1 MILRWRKRLV
11 DDATE
16 RIPVAAIKN
25 DAVLIPILA
34 VGQGWVAVDKPAG
47 MSVHNAPGED
57 LCSLVLPNIQQQP
70 DIRKRF
76 GEGPTLSGSDTVLH
90 PVHRLDRETSGVIL
104 LAADQ
109 EVFRFFSKQFDARTV
124 QKTYVALVHGR
135 LEIPQTMDLWGT
147 WEWPL
152 TKSAAGR
159 NHPQGSGPR
168 QTSRTKY
175 RVIDHSD
182 HYTLVEM
189 ELLTGRT
196 HQIRRHARLA
206 GHPIVG
212 DARYGSTRAITFLRE
227 QRGFNRLALHARS
240 LTLRLPG
247 KKDQTTI
254 KSAAIPGQIEAL
266 FKKDQAAAP
275 PV

>member
-11 DDATE
+11 DDEAE
-16 RIPVAAIKN
+16 RIPEAGIKN
-25 DAVLIPILA
+25 DVVLIPILA
-34 VGQGWVAVDKPAG
+34 AGGGWVAVDKPAG

-57 LCSLVLPNIQQQP
+57 LCSLVLLNIQQQP
-70 DIRKRF
+70 EIRKRL
-76 GEGPTLSGSDTVLH
+76 GEGSTVSDSDTVLH
-90 PVHRLDRETSGVIL
+90 PVHRLDRETSGVVL

-109 EVFRFFSKQFDARTV
+109 EVFRFFSRQFDARTV
-124 QKTYVALVHGR
+124 QKIYVALVHGR
-135 LEIPQTMDLWGT
+135 LESPGTRDLWGT

-168 QTSRTKY
+168 QASRTKY
-175 RVIDHSD
+175 RVIGHSD

-212 DARYGSTRAITFLRE
+212 DARYGTIRSITFLRE

-247 KKDQTTI
+247 KKDQITI
-254 KSAAIPGQIEAL
+254 RTAEIPDQIAAL
-266 FKKDQAAAP
+266 FKEDQAAAP